1 MEQRHYRVVGIIL
14 KRINYGE
21 ADKMVVVFTKEYGK
35 IKVVAKGARRLF
47 SRRAPHLELF
57 NLVSLFLA
65 KGTVFDIITEAETI
79 KNFSEW
85 KKNLEKVRYAYLATE
100 ILDLLCPEKQPHKEV
115 YDVAVSYLSNLG
127 DLNQAQTNANEFA
140 NRVLQELGYL
150 QRDKFL
156 AEPLDYVEQLAEK
169 RLKTRQI

>member
-1 MEQRHYRVVGIIL
+1 MERRHYRVTGIIL

-35 IKVVAKGARRLF
+35 MKVVGKGARRLF
-47 SRRAPHLELF
+47 SHRAPHLELF

-79 KNFSEW
+79 KNFAEW
-85 KKNLEKVRYAYLATE
+85 KKDLDKVRQAYLAVE

-115 YDVAVSYLSNLG
+115 YDIVISYLSNLNN
-127 DLNQAQTNANEFA
+127 LSQTNEFA

-150 QRDKFL
+150 PRDKFL
-156 AEPLDYVEQLAEK
+156 AEPLDYVEQIAEK
-169 RLKTRQI
+169 KLKTRQI